1 MPILLVDGSNVIRS
15 AYGLKGKPNFQLE
28 EVWSDMLVEYL
39 YNLSKYYSCIE
50 CYFDGFKRPA
60 KHLQGVNIFFSK
72 KHKAD
77 KLILNSVYDYI
88 YNYSREVQVVTADNE
103 IIKNSG
109 IYGAAIQYTYQFLK
123 GFLSYAI
130 L

>member
-1 MPILLVDGSNVIRS
+1 MPILLVDGSNVIRL
-15 AYGLKGKPNFQLE
+15 AYRLKGKPNFQLE
-28 EVWSDMLVEYL
+28 AVLSDILVEYL
-39 YNLSKYYSCIE
+39 RNLSEYYCCIE
-50 CYFDGFKRPA
+50 CYFDGPKRPV

-109 IYGAAIQYTYQFLK
+109 IYGAAIQYTYNFLK
-123 GFLSYAI
+123 GFLSYVI